1 MHLQH
6 RHAQAELAHLG
17 VLDASHLSAIVGGV
31 NDEQIAACA
40 EHIAACAELT
50 QFAAQLDDHG
60 GSSSGDSTGKD
71 WGHRGADAAD
81 GADADAEGDGDGDGD
96 GRKKKVRDRGVAW
109 SEEEHKLFLQG
120 LDKFGKGDW
129 RSISRQCV
137 LTRTP
142 AQVASHAQKYFI
154 RQEGGGKEKPGSA
167 SPFMI
172 SRHSSRVCQTATSAS
187 GASRIGRLLLRL
199 RPRRHLPT
207 PRATVA
213 AGAVPVR
220 PLPHPVPPVPPQ
232 PLPPLPSRP
241 PLPRRRRHN
250 QRRPSQRP
258 RPLKVGLGWARPAR

>member
-1 MHLQH
+1 MEDDPTLGFKPEEAAQFIEALDQLGADFDTDATSGAEDQQFVIEEDDWHWLTK
-6 RHAQAELAHLG
+6 QAELAHLG

-154 RQEGGGKEKPGSA
+154 RQEGGGKEKPGKRVSIHD
-167 SPFMI
+167 I
-172 SRHSSRVCQTATSAS
+172 SSLEQSMPDR
-187 GASRIGRLLLRL
+187 
-199 RPRRHLPT
+199 
-207 PRATVA
+207 
-213 AGAVPVR
+213 
-220 PLPHPVPPVPPQ
+220 
-232 PLPPLPSRP
+232 
-241 PLPRRRRHN
+241 N
-250 QRRPSQRP
+250 QRKRRKQDRE
-258 RPLKVGLGWARPAR
+258 